1 MDQQSKNDNLS
12 CCWFA
17 TIFKNLSVK
26 NVFMFWC
33 KTLLPLCQIYNI
45 SRILAAFACWHWS
58 YLPLNGISSYPT
70 HSLSNFDGLIVT
82 QSKLRYSDRLKLRLC
97 RLLCGYSTSR
107 QCNIFIGCKPHSRIS
122 VTFRNYYSSNHQLVE
137 HQPLNCED
145 VGSRPTWDKIFP
157 HVCAHFGIHG
167 RCGIVLPR
175 LRLRGQLQNR
185 TALVKTENSREGN
198 FALQ

>member
-70 HSLSNFDGLIVT
+70 HSLSNFDGIFVT
-82 QSKLRYSDRLKLRLC
+82 QSKLRYSDRLKQKIHVKATLHFNN
-97 RLLCGYSTSR
+97 TSNSLTVFTIVFFFLSLGTCHCTNHITIYWPNKLTIR
-107 QCNIFIGCKPHSRIS
+107 SRNSSLNLSHSENLS
-122 VTFRNYYSSNHQLVE
+122 KK
-137 HQPLNCED
+137 
-145 VGSRPTWDKIFP
+145 SRSWRKW
-157 HVCAHFGIHG
+157 
-167 RCGIVLPR
+167 R
-175 LRLRGQLQNR
+175 LR
-185 TALVKTENSREGN
+185 
-198 FALQ
+198 